1 MHEWQVW
8 LVAAL
13 LLCVAEM
20 VAPGFWLLSVAIGC
34 LAAGLVSLVAPGAL
48 LPALSFAA
56 GTLLSLVGIRPV
68 LLKYLHRRA
77 GGIKTN
83 VDALAGKPLGSVVLH
98 PTEEALRRSSRLGF
112 DFHLS
117 SVKRGLPAP
126 VDVVAHIRAARAAG
140 GRAGGGRDVGQELR
154 ATAKRLA
161 ILTDIVKTA
170 NSILE
175 PRKVIELI
183 MGKIQQLIPSEA
195 WSMLMVDEEKQE
207 LAFEL
212 ALGAKGKDV
221 SAFRVK
227 IGEGVAGWVAQ
238 TGKSAIVNDT
248 AKDPR
253 FSRRFDT
260 KTQFETRSILCAP
273 LISRGRT
280 IGVVEIINR
289 LGGRFTNTDL
299 EVLLTLVEPCAIAIE
314 NAILFQRTEQLT
326 ITDDLTKLFNSRY
339 LNLYIGRE
347 IKRCK
352 RHGIPLSVIFL
363 DLDGFKGIND
373 QYGHLAGSGTLAE
386 VGTILALAVRE
397 SDILARYGG
406 DEFVVVLPETPP
418 SGALVIAERLR
429 KAIEEHHFL
438 AAQGLS
444 AHISASFG
452 IASYP
457 DHALTPEGLIQKA
470 DQAMYRVKERDK
482 NGIEVAV

>member
-1 MHEWQVW
+1 MAR
-8 LVAAL
+8 VAVFSGPAL
-13 LLCVAEM
+13 RRNLRAEAGGLSYEFFPPLGGR
-20 VAPGFWLLSVAIGC
+20 APRPDLDGFA
-34 LAAGLVSLVAPGAL
+34 GAL
-48 LPALSFAA
+48 VELAKSGRGSALPALRKLMD
-56 GTLLSLVGIRPV
+56 GRPV
-68 LLKYLHRRA
+68 
-77 GGIKTN
+77 
-83 VDALAGKPLGSVVLH
+83 GSVSLKCDAA
-98 PTEEALRRSSRLGF
+98 ALRRSALRGF
-112 DFHLS
+112 DFHLGS
-117 SVKRGLPAP
+117 FGRGDPPARE
-126 VDVVAHIRAARAAG
+126 VLAHILAAG
-140 GRAGGGRDVGQELR
+140 RSDTGGRPAMAQQLR
-154 ATAKRLA
+154 KTAQRLA

-183 MGKIQQLIPSEA
+183 MAKIQQLIPSEA

-207 LAFEL
+207 LTFEL
-212 ALGAKGKDV
+212 ALGEKGRDV
-221 SAFRVK
+221 SSFRVK
-227 IGEGVAGWVAQ
+227 MGEGIAGWVAQ
-238 TGKSAIVNDT
+238 TGKPTIVNDT
-248 AKDPR
+248 SRDPR
-253 FSRRFDT
+253 FARRFDSQ
-260 KTQFETRSILCAP
+260 TQFQTRSILCAP

-280 IGVVEIINR
+280 IGVVQVINKR
-289 LGGRFTNTDL
+289 GGKFTQADL

-339 LNLYIGRE
+339 LNLYISRE

-363 DLDGFKGIND
+363 DLDGFKSVND
-373 QYGHLAGSGTLAE
+373 AYGHLAGSRTLTE
-386 VGTILALAVRE
+386 VGGILVEAVRE

-418 SGALVIAERLR
+418 SGALVIAERIR
-429 KAIEEHHFL
+429 KAIESHSFL
-438 AAQGLS
+438 KDQGVE
-444 AHISASFG
+444 ARISASFG

>member
-1 MHEWQVW
+1 MAR
-8 LVAAL
+8 LVVFAEPSLRRRLKDAGKVRYEFLAPGEDPSPRGRSFDAAL
-13 LLCVAEM
+13 VECGSRFRPSLLGAVRRAL
-20 VAPGFWLLSVAIGC
+20 PGKPVGAV
-34 LAAGLVSLVAPGAL
+34 LVRPSPAL
-48 LPALSFAA
+48 L
-56 GTLLSLVGIRPV
+56 R
-68 LLKYLHRRA
+68 
-77 GGIKTN
+77 
-83 VDALAGKPLGSVVLH
+83 
-98 PTEEALRRSSRLGF
+98 
-112 DFHLS
+112 
-117 SVKRGLPAP
+117 
-126 VDVVAHIRAARAAG
+126 RAARAGFDFLLEAWGPSDPAPESVLAHLETSRAGAG
-140 GRAGGGRDVGQELR
+140 GRQGRDVSLALR
-154 ATAKRLA
+154 KTTKRLA

-183 MGKIQQLIPSEA
+183 MEKIQQLIPSEA

-221 SAFRVK
+221 AAFRIK
-227 IGEGVAGWVAQ
+227 MGEGVAGWVAQ
-238 TGKSAIVNDT
+238 TGKPAIVNDT
-248 AKDPR
+248 AKDTR
-253 FSRRFDT
+253 FAKHFDA
-260 KTQFETRSILCAP
+260 KTQFQTRSILCAP

-289 LGGRFTNTDL
+289 VGGRFTPSDL
-299 EVLLTLVEPCAIAIE
+299 EILLTLVEPCAIAIE

-339 LNLYIGRE
+339 LNLYISRE

-386 VGTILALAVRE
+386 VGSILATAVRE

-406 DEFVVVLPETPP
+406 DEFVVVLPETPA

-429 KAIEEHHFL
+429 KAIEEHGFL
-438 AAQGLS
+438 QGQGLS
-444 AHISASFG
+444 ARISASFG
-452 IASYP
+452 ISSYP

>member
-1 MHEWQVW
+1 MTRVAVFSGPSLKRNLEGAAGRGLAYTFFPPLQAPPRLPDLEGFDGA
-8 LVAAL
+8 LVELGRARSGKALQALRDALRGKAVGSLSLRPDAAAL
-13 LLCVAEM
+13 RQSA
-20 VAPGFWLLSVAIGC
+20 
-34 LAAGLVSLVAPGAL
+34 
-48 LPALSFAA
+48 
-56 GTLLSLVGIRPV
+56 
-68 LLKYLHRRA
+68 
-77 GGIKTN
+77 
-83 VDALAGKPLGSVVLH
+83 
-98 PTEEALRRSSRLGF
+98 RLGF
-112 DFHLS
+112 DFHLGS
-117 SVKRGLPAP
+117 WRSGDPPPPQVL
-126 VDVVAHIRAARAAG
+126 AHLKAFRSREAAASRQLEV
-140 GRAGGGRDVGQELR
+140 GRHLKKTTQ
-154 ATAKRLA
+154 RLA

-183 MGKIQQLIPSEA
+183 MAKIQQLIPSEA

-212 ALGAKGKDV
+212 ALGEKGKDV
-221 SAFRVK
+221 SSFRLK
-227 IGEGVAGWVAQ
+227 IGEGIAGWVAQ
-238 TGKSAIVNDT
+238 TGQPAIVNDT
-248 AKDPR
+248 SKDPR
-253 FSRRFDT
+253 FAGKFDT
-260 KTQFETRSILCAP
+260 KTQFHTHSILAAP

-280 IGVVEIINR
+280 IGVVEIINKPQ
-289 LGGRFTNTDL
+289 GKFTPADL
-299 EVLLTLVEPCAIAIE
+299 EILLTLVEPCAIAIE

-339 LNLYIGRE
+339 LNVYIGRE

-373 QYGHLAGSGTLAE
+373 AYGHLAGSRTLSEVGGILAE
-386 VGTILALAVRE
+386 AVRE

-406 DEFVVVLPETPP
+406 DEFVVVLPETPA
-418 SGALVIAERLR
+418 SGALVIAERIR
-429 KAIEEHHFL
+429 RSIEQHVFL
-438 AAQGLS
+438 AEQGL
-444 AHISASFG
+444 AARISASVG

>member
-1 MHEWQVW
+1 MAR
-8 LVAAL
+8 VAVFSGPAL
-13 LLCVAEM
+13 RRNLRS
-20 VAPGFWLLSVAIGC
+20 P
-34 LAAGLVSLVAPGAL
+34 AAGLSYEFFPPLGGRAPQADLDGFAGALVELDKGGRAIPALRKVMDGRPVGSVSLKAD
-48 LPALSFAA
+48 AA
-56 GTLLSLVGIRPV
+56 T
-68 LLKYLHRRA
+68 
-77 GGIKTN
+77 
-83 VDALAGKPLGSVVLH
+83 
-98 PTEEALRRSSRLGF
+98 LRRSARLRF
-112 DFHLS
+112 DFHLGS
-117 SVKRGLPAP
+117 FGRGDPPAKE
-126 VDVVAHIRAARAAG
+126 VLAHLKAARPVEAG
-140 GRAGGGRDVGQELR
+140 GRPPMAQQLKK
-154 ATAKRLA
+154 TAQRLA

-183 MGKIQQLIPSEA
+183 MAKIQQLIPSEA

-207 LAFEL
+207 LTFEL
-212 ALGAKGKDV
+212 ALGEKGRDV
-221 SAFRVK
+221 SSFRVK
-227 IGEGVAGWVAQ
+227 MGEGIAGWVAQ
-238 TGKSAIVNDT
+238 TGKPTIVNDT
-248 AKDPR
+248 SRDPR
-253 FSRRFDT
+253 FARRFDSQ
-260 KTQFETRSILCAP
+260 TQFRTRSILCAP

-280 IGVVEIINR
+280 IGVVQVINR
-289 LGGRFTNTDL
+289 RGGKFTQADL

-339 LNLYIGRE
+339 LNLYISRE

-363 DLDGFKGIND
+363 DLDGFKGVND
-373 QYGHLAGSGTLAE
+373 AYGHLAGSRTLTE
-386 VGTILALAVRE
+386 VGGILVEAVRE

-418 SGALVIAERLR
+418 SGALVIAERIR
-429 KAIEEHHFL
+429 KAIESHSFL
-438 AAQGLS
+438 KDQGLE
-444 AHISASFG
+444 ARISASFG